1 MINLVKKTHSN
12 ASYFHVRTKVD
23 TFEVYFLQMMY
34 WIITVLI
41 VLAAV
46 YFIVI
51 NGPAFGAVP
60 KGKRLA
66 RMKHSKLYR
75 NKQFQNISHTPSLAE
90 GYQMSQVT
98 YDFLFGKKHPLLKPL
113 KEIPS
118 IHTNLKTLDKNTD
131 IFVWLGH
138 SSYYLQTDG
147 VSFLIDPV
155 LSLYGSPFKY
165 FNKAFKGSDIFKP
178 EDIPDLDYL
187 VITHDHFDHLDY
199 PTVKSIKDRTGMAIV
214 PLGVGAHLE
223 RWGYTESQLI
233 EEEWGAEIELKNNI
247 KLAFTPARHFSGRR
261 VKQNDTL
268 WASYVLETPTKKIFL
283 GGDSGYDSHFKMIG
297 DKYGPFDYAI
307 LENGQYGEAWRYIHT
322 LPEDVIQAAVD
333 IDARHIIP
341 VHAAKFALALHP
353 WNEPL
358 QKITSLGKEKS
369 LDILTPMIGEVVDLN
384 RKDQPFTIW
393 WED

>member
-1 MINLVKKTHSN
+1 
-12 ASYFHVRTKVD
+12 
-23 TFEVYFLQMMY
+23 MY
-34 WIITVLI
+34 WILTI
-41 VLAAV
+41 VILLV
-46 YFIVI
+46 VTYFIVI
-51 NGPAFGAVP
+51 NGAAFGAVP
-60 KGKRLA
+60 KGKRLS
-66 RMKHSKLYR
+66 RIRQSKLYR
-75 NKQFQNISHTPSLAE
+75 NKQFQNINHTPSLVE
-90 GYQMSQVT
+90 GYKMWKVT
-98 YDFLFGKKHPLLKPL
+98 YDFFLGKKHPQLKPT

-118 IHTNLKTLDKNTD
+118 IHTDLKSLDKNAD
-131 IFVWLGH
+131 VFIWLGH

-165 FNKAFKGSDIFKP
+165 FNKAFKGSEIFKP
-178 EDIPDLDYL
+178 EDIPNLDYL

-199 PTVKSIKDRTGMAIV
+199 PTVKAVKGRTNMAII

-223 RWGYTESQLI
+223 RWGYTEQQLI
-233 EEEWGAEIELKNNI
+233 EEEWGTEVELKNKI

-268 WASYVLETPTKKIFL
+268 WTSYVLKTPTKKIFL
-283 GGDSGYDSHFKMIG
+283 GGDSGYDSHFKIIG
-297 DKYGPFDYAI
+297 EKYGPFDYAI

-322 LPEDVIQAAVD
+322 LPDDTIQAAID
-333 IDARHIIP
+333 INTRHIIP

-358 QKITSLGKEKS
+358 QKITSLGIEND
-369 LDILTPMIGEVVDLN
+369 LDILTPKIGEVVDLN
-384 RKDQPFTIW
+384 RKDQTFSAW

>member
-1 MINLVKKTHSN
+1 MYSN
-12 ASYFHVRTKVD
+12 ASYFYVRTKVG
-23 TFEVYFLQMMY
+23 TFDLYFLQMMY
-34 WIITVLI
+34 WI
-41 VLAAV
+41 LAVVILLVAT

-51 NGPAFGAVP
+51 NGAAFGAVP
-60 KGKRLA
+60 KGKRLS
-66 RMKHSKLYR
+66 RIRQSKLYR

-90 GYQMSQVT
+90 GYKMWKVT
-98 YDFLFGKKHPLLKPL
+98 YDFFLGKKHPSLKPV

-118 IHTNLKTLDKNTD
+118 IYTDLKSLDKNTD
-131 IFVWLGH
+131 VFIWLGH

-165 FNKAFKGSDIFKP
+165 FNKAFKGSEIFKP
-178 EDIPDLDYL
+178 EDIPNLDYL

-199 PTVKSIKDRTGMAIV
+199 PTVQSIKDRTGMAIV

-223 RWGYTESQLI
+223 RWGYTEQQLI
-233 EEEWGAEIELKNNI
+233 EEEWGTEVELKNKI
-247 KLAFTPARHFSGRR
+247 KLALTPARHFSGRR

-268 WASYVLETPTKKIFL
+268 WTSYVLETPTKKIFL

-297 DKYGPFDYAI
+297 EKYGPFDYAV

-322 LPEDVIQAAVD
+322 LPEDTIQVAID
-333 IDARHIIP
+333 IKARHIIP

-358 QKITSLGKEKS
+358 QKITSLGKDKN
-369 LDILTPMIGEVVDLN
+369 LNILTPKIGEVVDLN
-384 RKDQPFTIW
+384 RKDQQFTAW

>member
-1 MINLVKKTHSN
+1 MINLVKKMHSDT
-12 ASYFHVRTKVD
+12 SYFHVRTKVG
-23 TFEVYFLQMMY
+23 TFDVYFLQMMY
-34 WIITVLI
+34 WIPVVAIL
-41 VLAAV
+41 LAVA

-51 NGPAFGAVP
+51 NRPAFGAEP
-60 KGKRLA
+60 KGKRLD
-66 RMKHSKLYR
+66 RIRQSKFYR

-90 GYQMSQVT
+90 GYKMTKVT
-98 YDFLFGKKHPLLKPL
+98 YDFFLGKKHPLLKPL
-113 KEIPS
+113 NEIPS
-118 IHTNLKTLDKNTD
+118 IYTNLKTLDKNTD
-131 IFVWLGH
+131 VFIWLGH

-178 EDIPDLDYL
+178 EDIPNLDYL

-199 PTVKSIKDRTGMAIV
+199 PTVKSIKDRTGAAIV

-223 RWGYTESQLI
+223 RWGYTEAQLI
-233 EEEWGAEIELKNNI
+233 EEEWGTEVKLKNNI

-268 WASYVLETPTKKIFL
+268 WTSYVLETPTKKIFL

-297 DKYGPFDYAI
+297 EKYGPFDYAI

-322 LPEDVIQAAVD
+322 LPEDVIQAAMD
-333 IDARHIIP
+333 IEARHIIP

-358 QKITSLGKEKS
+358 QKITSLGQEKN
-369 LDILTPMIGEVVDLN
+369 LNILTPKIGEVVDLN
-384 RKDQPFTIW
+384 HKDQQFTAW
-393 WED
+393 WEA

>member
-1 MINLVKKTHSN
+1 
-12 ASYFHVRTKVD
+12 
-23 TFEVYFLQMMY
+23 MY
-34 WIITVLI
+34 WIFAVVILLI
-41 VLAAV
+41 AT

-51 NGPAFGAVP
+51 NGAAFGAVP
-60 KGKRLA
+60 KGKRLS
-66 RMKHSKLYR
+66 RIRQSKLYR
-75 NKQFQNISHTPSLAE
+75 NKQFQNISHTPSLVE
-90 GYQMSQVT
+90 GYKMWKVT
-98 YDFLFGKKHPLLKPL
+98 YDFFLGKKHPLLKPVE
-113 KEIPS
+113 EIPS
-118 IHTNLKTLDKNTD
+118 IHTDLKKLDKNTD
-131 IFVWLGH
+131 VFIWLGH

-187 VITHDHFDHLDY
+187 IITHDHFDHLDY

-223 RWGYTESQLI
+223 RWGYTEQQLI
-233 EEEWGAEIELKNNI
+233 EEEWDTEVELKNNI

-297 DKYGPFDYAI
+297 EKYGPFDFAI

-322 LPEDVIQAAVD
+322 LPEDTIQAAID
-333 IDARHIIP
+333 INARSIIP

-358 QKITSLGKEKS
+358 QKITSLGKENNVD
-369 LDILTPMIGEVVDLN
+369 LLTPKIGEVVDLN
-384 RKDQPFTIW
+384 GKNQTFSAW
-393 WED
+393 WES

>member
-1 MINLVKKTHSN
+1 
-12 ASYFHVRTKVD
+12 
-23 TFEVYFLQMMY
+23 MMY
-34 WIITVLI
+34 WI
-41 VLAAV
+41 LAVVILLVAT

-51 NGPAFGAVP
+51 NGAAFGAVP
-60 KGKRLA
+60 KGKRLS
-66 RMKHSKLYR
+66 RIRQSKLYR

-90 GYQMSQVT
+90 GYKMWKVT
-98 YDFLFGKKHPLLKPL
+98 YDFFLGKKHPSLKPV

-118 IHTNLKTLDKNTD
+118 IYTDLKSLDKNTD
-131 IFVWLGH
+131 VFIWLGH

-165 FNKAFKGSDIFKP
+165 FNKAFKGSEIFKP
-178 EDIPDLDYL
+178 EDIPNLDYL

-199 PTVKSIKDRTGMAIV
+199 PTVQSIKDRTGMAIV

-223 RWGYTESQLI
+223 RWGYTEQQLI
-233 EEEWGAEIELKNNI
+233 EEEWGTEVELKNKI
-247 KLAFTPARHFSGRR
+247 KLALTPARHFSGRR

-268 WASYVLETPTKKIFL
+268 WTSYVLETPTKKIFL

-297 DKYGPFDYAI
+297 EKYGPFDYAV

-322 LPEDVIQAAVD
+322 LPEDTIQVAID
-333 IDARHIIP
+333 IKARHIIP

-358 QKITSLGKEKS
+358 QKITSLGKDKN
-369 LDILTPMIGEVVDLN
+369 LNILTPKIGEVVDLN
-384 RKDQPFTIW
+384 RKDQQFTAW